1 MSYCRNCG
9 EELLDGTQFCPH
21 CGAKVEPVPESETP
35 FENLEQN
42 TTFTETTTSGTTQT
56 ASGTQSSG
64 IKTAVIFLIIS
75 CVFCVINALVD
86 AFLVSYLDAIVD
98 LVSLCWLIPVT
109 LFVSKK
115 KSANQISTGAK
126 VCILLFCNTISGI
139 VLLCSDKD

>member
-21 CGAKVEPVPESETP
+21 CGAKVEPISESETP

-42 TTFTETTTSGTTQT
+42 TSFAESTTNVTSQTTSDTR
-56 ASGTQSSG
+56 SSG
-64 IKTAVIFLIIS
+64 VKTALVFLIIS
-75 CVFCVINALVD
+75 CVFCVVEALLD
-86 AFLVSYLDAIVD
+86 AILVSYSSAIFD
-98 LVSLCWLIPVT
+98 LISLCWLIPVT

-115 KSANQISTGAK
+115 QSANQISTGAK

-139 VLLCSDKD
+139 ILLCSDKD